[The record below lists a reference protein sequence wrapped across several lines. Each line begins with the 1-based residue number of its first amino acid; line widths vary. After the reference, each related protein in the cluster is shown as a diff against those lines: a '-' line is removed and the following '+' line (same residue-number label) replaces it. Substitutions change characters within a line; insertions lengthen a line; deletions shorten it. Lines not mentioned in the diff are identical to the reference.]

1 MRSLGPRSSR
11 SRNQAL
17 SLTRGSWI
25 SLFAMLMIFIGPL
38 ISQSMPMD
46 SRAMSMTMPA
56 GMSMDMPMDM
66 PAMEHADHATQA
78 TQATTEHC
86 PPAPGHHV
94 LWEKCGYCSLL
105 FNCPALTGGVSF
117 ANFVIAPAN
126 TFTTPSPRLG
136 HARQTF
142 FPGART
148 RAPPVVA

>member
-1 MRSLGPRSSR
+1 MRPLSARSSR
-11 SRNQAL
+11 PRSQAS

-46 SRAMSMTMPA
+46 SRAMSMSMPA
-56 GMSMDMPMDM
+56 GMSMDMS
-66 PAMEHADHATQA
+66 AMEHADHGKQTSA
-78 TQATTEHC
+78 EHC

-105 FNCPALTGGVSF
+105 FNCPALTGGLSF
-117 ANFVIAPAN
+117 ANFVIAPVN

-148 RAPPVVA
+148 RAPPSVA

>member
-1 MRSLGPRSSR
+1 
-11 SRNQAL
+11 L
-17 SLTRGSWI
+17 SLTRGSWV

-46 SRAMSMTMPA
+46 SRAMSMSMPA

-66 PAMEHADHATQA
+66 SAMEHADHSTQA
-78 TQATTEHC
+78 TAEHC

-117 ANFVIAPAN
+117 ANFVIPSVN

>member
-1 MRSLGPRSSR
+1 MRPLSARSSR

-66 PAMEHADHATQA
+66 SAMGHADHATQA
-78 TQATTEHC
+78 NAEHC

-117 ANFVIAPAN
+117 ANFVIPPVN
-126 TFTTPSPRLG
+126 TFTTPSVRLG

-148 RAPPVVA
+148 RAPPIVA

>member
-1 MRSLGPRSSR
+1 MRPLSARSSR
-11 SRNQAL
+11 PRSQAL

-46 SRAMSMTMPA
+46 SRAMSMSMPA
-56 GMSMDMPMDM
+56 GMSMDMS
-66 PAMEHADHATQA
+66 AMEHADHGKQTSA
-78 TQATTEHC
+78 EHC

-117 ANFVIAPAN
+117 ANFVTPPVN

-136 HARQTF
+136 HARLTV

-148 RAPPVVA
+148 RAPPSVA

>member
-1 MRSLGPRSSR
+1 MRPLSARSSR
-11 SRNQAL
+11 PRSQAL

-46 SRAMSMTMPA
+46 SRAMSMSMPA
-56 GMSMDMPMDM
+56 GMSMDMS
-66 PAMEHADHATQA
+66 AMEHADHGKQTSA
-78 TQATTEHC
+78 EHC

-117 ANFVIAPAN
+117 ANFVIPPVN

-148 RAPPVVA
+148 RAPPIAA